1 MSDLSVV
8 GEAIRYYKLNA
19 DGGYAEWSKVPCTD
33 DYKMH
38 VPSMGFDTVGPI
50 ALHPKN

>member
-1 MSDLSVV
+1 MSNLSEI
-8 GEAIRYYKLNA
+8 GEAIRYYKLHA

-38 VPSMGFDTVGPI
+38 VPSMGFNTVGPS
-50 ALHPKN
+50 